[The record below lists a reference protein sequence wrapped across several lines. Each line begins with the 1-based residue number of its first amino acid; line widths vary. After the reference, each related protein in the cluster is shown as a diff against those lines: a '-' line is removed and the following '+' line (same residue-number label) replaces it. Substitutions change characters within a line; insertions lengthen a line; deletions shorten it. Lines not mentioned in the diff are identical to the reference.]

1 MLKETD
7 IVELVNWKSDKKK
20 IQKKSSWENK
30 TKQFSE
36 KKKSKKKVKE
46 RTQEKDLPYVKII
59 PGVEPDPIE
68 EILKR

>member
-36 KKKSKKKVKE
+36 KKKN
-46 RTQEKDLPYVKII
+46 P
-59 PGVEPDPIE
+59 
-68 EILKR
+68 KRR